1 MPSSPSTQSPFRAGI
16 IGTGFIARGLR
27 TALQQAADFEI
38 GAVLTRRPLGSVE
51 GFNKSDLVRDI
62 DALIERS
69 DVIVECS
76 GDPIHST
83 EVISRALEAGLPVVT
98 MNSEFHVTV
107 GSYFV
112 GRGLITEAQG
122 DQAGSLAALHEEC
135 VGMGFIPVV
144 YGNIKGFLNVN
155 PSREDM
161 THWATKQG
169 ISIDQVTSFTDGSK
183 VQVEQAHVA
192 NGLGASIVQTGLLAP
207 KTATLREGA
216 MQLAACAAQ
225 LGSPVADY
233 VLTPESPGGVFI
245 VATHDAAQA
254 SALRYM
260 KLGDGPYYLLL
271 RPYHLCHLEMPLTL
285 RRVLNQH
292 RPLLDNSYMP
302 TISVATI
309 AKHDLQPGDQI
320 KRGMGSFDVRG
331 ECVKIADYTGHA
343 PIGLMHNA
351 VLRRKVP
358 AGEIVRM
365 EDLDLPD
372 SLALKAWREIEARAL
387 GNAL

>member
-1 MPSSPSTQSPFRAGI
+1 MPSLKPTQPPFRAGI

-27 TALQQAADFEI
+27 MALQQTADFEVS
-38 GAVLTRRPLGSVE
+38 AMLTRRPPGTVE
-51 GFNKSDLVRDI
+51 GIEKSELVRDI
-62 DALIERS
+62 DQLIERS
-69 DVIVECS
+69 DVIIECS

-83 EVISRALEAGLPVVT
+83 EVISRALDAGLPIVT

-112 GRGLITEAQG
+112 GRGLVTEAQG
-122 DQAGSLAALHEEC
+122 DQAGSLAALHEEA

-144 YGNIKGFLNVN
+144 YGNIKGFLNAN

-161 THWATKQG
+161 TYWAAKQG

-207 KTATLREGA
+207 KTSTLREGA
-216 MQLAACAAQ
+216 MLLAEHAAK
-225 LGSPVADY
+225 LGTPVADY

-260 KLGDGPYYLLL
+260 KLGEGPYYLLL
-271 RPYHLCHLEMPLTL
+271 RPYHLCHLEVPLTL
-285 RRVLNQH
+285 RRVLQQQ
-292 RPLLDNSYMP
+292 RPLLDNSYTP
-302 TISVATI
+302 TISVATV
-309 AKHDLQPGDQI
+309 AKRDLQPGDRI
-320 KRGMGSFDVRG
+320 ERGMGSFDVRG
-331 ECVKIADYTGHA
+331 ECVKIADYAGHA
-343 PIGLMHNA
+343 PIGLMHHV
-351 VLRRKVP
+351 VLRKKVP
-358 AGEIVRM
+358 AGEIITLN
-365 EDLDLPD
+365 DLDLPD
-372 SLALKAWREIEARAL
+372 SLALRAWREIEARCV
-387 GNAL
+387 